1 MKRLLLA
8 CCLLLCSLAAQAD
21 ANLKRRVDAFVDR
34 WHDDAAHARLAYFD
48 KIAKDGIYIG
58 TDKTERW
65 RRDAF
70 KTWAA
75 PYFKRKSAWSF
86 KTIGR
91 HVYESGDGSMV
102 WFDELLDTQ
111 MGVCQA
117 SGVMRRKGD
126 SFEIVHYQLSMAVPN
141 EVGGQVT
148 KLIKD
153 FEAKDGWK
161 TSKH

>member
-1 MKRLLLA
+1 MTRVLLA
-8 CCLLLCSLAAQAD
+8 CLLLLSALGAQA
-21 ANLKRRVDAFVDR
+21 APGLKQQVNDFVES
-34 WHDDAAHARLAYFD
+34 WHSDAAHSRPAYFD
-48 KIAKDGIYIG
+48 KIARDGVYIG
-58 TDKTERW
+58 TDKGEYW

-75 PYFKRKSAWSF
+75 PHFKRKSAWNF
-86 KTIGR
+86 KTIR
-91 HVYESGDGSMV
+91 RNIYFSDDRAII

-148 KLIKD
+148 RLIRD
-153 FEAKDGWK
+153 FEEKDGWK
-161 TSKH
+161 GGPK

>member
-1 MKRLLLA
+1 MTRILFALLL
-8 CCLLLCSLAAQAD
+8 LLGAVGAQA
-21 ANLKRRVDAFVDR
+21 APGLKQQVNDFVDR

-48 KIAKDGIYIG
+48 KIARDGVYIG
-58 TDKTERW
+58 TDKGEYW

-75 PYFKRKSAWSF
+75 PHFKRKSAWAF
-86 KTIGR
+86 KTIR
-91 HVYESGDGSMV
+91 RNVYFSDDRAMI
-102 WFDELLDTQ
+102 WFDELLDTR

-148 KLIKD
+148 RLIRD
-153 FEAKDGWK
+153 FEEKEGWK
-161 TSKH
+161 GRPK